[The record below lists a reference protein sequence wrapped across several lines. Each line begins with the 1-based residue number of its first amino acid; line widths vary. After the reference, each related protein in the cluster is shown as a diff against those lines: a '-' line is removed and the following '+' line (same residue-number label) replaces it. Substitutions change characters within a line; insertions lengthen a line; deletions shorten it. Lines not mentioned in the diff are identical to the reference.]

1 LWFWLWCTA
10 KNAQRS
16 AKKYARCSET
26 GGHHLLRISG
36 VLIMYK
42 PNFCAE
48 CGTKVLRLRWH
59 FWTSRKFCNACARRF
74 RTARVTRPVLI
85 GLALIISGYVA
96 GRTRRPSPPPLTIER
111 RADSPLSDVPVS
123 RTAILPP
130 ASAQSSGLSA
140 GTQNSASTVEED
152 VYLCG
157 ARTKKGTP
165 CSRRVQAPRRC
176 WQHKGMPAMLPQEK
190 LLVKG

>member
-1 LWFWLWCTA
+1 
-10 KNAQRS
+10 
-16 AKKYARCSET
+16 
-26 GGHHLLRISG
+26 
-36 VLIMYK
+36 MYK

-48 CGTKVLRLRWH
+48 CGTKVVRLRWRL
-59 FWTSRKFCNACARRF
+59 WTSRKFCNGCARKFRRARF
-74 RTARVTRPVLI
+74 TGPLLAS
-85 GLALIISGYVA
+85 LALVVSGYVA
-96 GRTRRPSPPPLTIER
+96 GRSRRPPPPPLTIVR
-111 RADSPLSDVPVS
+111 RADSPLSD
-123 RTAILPP
+123 LP
-130 ASAQSSGLSA
+130 ASALKPTGSQSGLGLPPGQQA
-140 GTQNSASTVEED
+140 PPTVEED

>member
-1 LWFWLWCTA
+1 
-10 KNAQRS
+10 
-16 AKKYARCSET
+16 
-26 GGHHLLRISG
+26 
-36 VLIMYK
+36 MYK

-59 FWTSRKFCNACARRF
+59 IWMSRKFCDGCARRL
-74 RTARVTRPVLI
+74 RRARIVGPVLA
-85 GLALIISGYVA
+85 GLALITSGYVA
-96 GRTRRPSPPPLTIER
+96 GRSRRPSPPPLTIIR
-111 RADSPLSDVPVS
+111 RTDSPLSDAQVPHPS
-123 RTAILPP
+123 IMAP
-130 ASAQSSGLSA
+130 AAAQSGLGSTN
-140 GTQNSASTVEED
+140 TQSPAATVEED

-157 ARTKKGTP
+157 ARTKKGSP

>member
-1 LWFWLWCTA
+1 
-10 KNAQRS
+10 
-16 AKKYARCSET
+16 
-26 GGHHLLRISG
+26 
-36 VLIMYK
+36 MYK

-48 CGTKVLRLRWH
+48 CGTKVVRLRWRL
-59 FWTSRKFCNACARRF
+59 WTSRKFCNGCARKF
-74 RTARVTRPVLI
+74 RKARITGPLLA
-85 GLALIISGYVA
+85 GLALIVSGYVA
-96 GRTRRPSPPPLTIER
+96 GRSRRPPPPPLTIVR
-111 RADSPLSDVPVS
+111 RADSPLSD
-123 RTAILPP
+123 LP
-130 ASAQSSGLSA
+130 ASALKPTGSQSGLGLPPGQQA
-140 GTQNSASTVEED
+140 PPTVEED